1 MTGGLEQKSAAAGV
15 ETPVRGGL
23 PGIEA
28 ADIEEEKP
36 APQTEAPAAP
46 QGGLPGAAPQGG
58 LQASAAQGA
67 AEEEHVS
74 APVEG
79 GSAVSESA
87 ADVRA
92 QIAAK
97 AEPAPAG
104 EQGLVTVK
112 TENAPAAVPQGTD
125 APAAAQG
132 AAQRPQWLRTA
143 GLVCKIVLAVLAGL
157 LLLYDAYMIAA
168 RLSGKPMPRFLGVAS
183 AVVVSGSMEP
193 EIGVGD
199 FIVTAA
205 RSEYEVGDIV
215 TYIGPDGVSTTHR
228 IVAKFGQQY
237 VVQGDA
243 NNAQDNFTVPPSAVV
258 GRVVAVL
265 RGFGRVIGFLQTPVG
280 LLSIVAFAAAVW
292 GLFALGSY
300 LLRRRAAPEQTAAE
314 NTSEQIAAENAAAA
328 ERSARSA
335 AAENAA
341 EQAAAENAA
350 PQNETERNTLR
361 GGRAGD

>member
-1 MTGGLEQKSAAAGV
+1 MTGGLEKKSAAAGV

-28 ADIEEEKP
+28 ADIEEEKS
-36 APQTEAPAAP
+36 APQTEAPAV
-46 QGGLPGAAPQGG
+46 QSGLPGAAPQGG

-92 QIAAK
+92 QIGAK

-168 RLSGKPMPRFLGVAS
+168 RLSGKPMPRCLGVAS

-243 NNAQDNFTVPPSAVV
+243 NNAPDTFRPSTENIVGKVV
-258 GRVVAVL
+258 LVL
-265 RGFGRVIGFLQTPVG
+265 PGFGNFAAFLQTPLGIFV
-280 LLSIVAFAAAVW
+280 VVAAAVVLW
-292 GLFALGSY
+292 LLIDLFSSPRKKEG
-300 LLRRRAAPEQTAAE
+300 
-314 NTSEQIAAENAAAA
+314 
-328 ERSARSA
+328 
-335 AAENAA
+335 
-341 EQAAAENAA
+341 
-350 PQNETERNTLR
+350 
-361 GGRAGD
+361 

>member
-36 APQTEAPAAP
+36 APQIEAPAVQSGLQASAAP
-46 QGGLPGAAPQGG
+46 QGGLPSAAP
-58 LQASAAQGA
+58 QGA

-87 ADVRA
+87 ADARA
-92 QIAAK
+92 QTGAK

-125 APAAAQG
+125 APAAQG

-243 NNAQDNFTVPPSAVV
+243 NNAPDTFRPSAEDIVGKVV
-258 GRVVAVL
+258 LVL
-265 RGFGRVIGFLQTPVG
+265 PGFGNFAAFLQTPLGIFV
-280 LLSIVAFAAAVW
+280 VVAAAVVLW
-292 GLFALGSY
+292 LLIDLFSSPRKKEG
-300 LLRRRAAPEQTAAE
+300 
-314 NTSEQIAAENAAAA
+314 
-328 ERSARSA
+328 
-335 AAENAA
+335 
-341 EQAAAENAA
+341 
-350 PQNETERNTLR
+350 
-361 GGRAGD
+361 

>member
-1 MTGGLEQKSAAAGV
+1 MTGGLEKKSAAAGV

-46 QGGLPGAAPQGG
+46 QGGLPGAAPQG
-58 LQASAAQGA
+58 A

-79 GSAVSESA
+79 GNAVSESA
-87 ADVRA
+87 ADARA

-243 NNAQDNFTVPPSAVV
+243 NNAPDTFRPSAENIVGKVV
-258 GRVVAVL
+258 LVL
-265 RGFGRVIGFLQTPVG
+265 PGFGNFAAFLQTPLGIFV
-280 LLSIVAFAAAVW
+280 VVAAAVVLW
-292 GLFALGSY
+292 LLIDLFSSPRKKEG
-300 LLRRRAAPEQTAAE
+300 
-314 NTSEQIAAENAAAA
+314 
-328 ERSARSA
+328 
-335 AAENAA
+335 
-341 EQAAAENAA
+341 
-350 PQNETERNTLR
+350 
-361 GGRAGD
+361 